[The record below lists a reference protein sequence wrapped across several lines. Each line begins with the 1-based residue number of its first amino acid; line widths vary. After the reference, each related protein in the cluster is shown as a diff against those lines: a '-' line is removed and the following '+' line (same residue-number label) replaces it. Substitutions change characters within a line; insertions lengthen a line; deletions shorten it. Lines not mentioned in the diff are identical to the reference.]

1 MTLQKQI
8 EEQLPE
14 LTKPKPIPVPYE
26 PLKEPPL
33 PPPSLFQPPYDWK
46 TDDHYNTPVPL
57 QLLNKITE
65 VRVTFI
71 DCNNLF
77 NPNFNVSFSQV
88 LMCRV

>member
-14 LTKPKPIPVPYE
+14 LTKPKLIPALYE

-57 QLLNKITE
+57 QLLNKIPD
-65 VRVTFI
+65 VNITFVDI
-71 DCNNLF
+71 NNCLILIF
-77 NPNFNVSFSQV
+77 LSNFSPV
-88 LMCRV
+88 LMCQV

>member
-14 LTKPKPIPVPYE
+14 LTKPKLIPASYHE

-57 QLLNKITE
+57 QLLNKLPE
-65 VRVTFI
+65 VRNKFVA
-71 DCNNLF
+71 NNCLIVILLL
-77 NPNFNVSFSQV
+77 NFSPV
-88 LMCRV
+88 LMYQV